1 MVLEDIIPLHEKDAE
16 LIAKTIGKKEVV
28 KLPKIEMKNG
38 GR

>member
-1 MVLEDIIPLHEKDAE
+1 LQEKDAE
-16 LIAKTIGKKEVV
+16 LIAKTINKKDRI